1 MKKYCFIVLYI
12 CLAGSLF
19 SASFVYAETRYVT
32 DQFEIT
38 LRTGPSSSHAIQRM
52 VKSGAALQ
60 VLETDAE
67 NGYSRVQS
75 SSDVEGWVLSR
86 YLMNE
91 PAARTQLERLTK
103 QLTNTNA
110 KGSSLRT
117 QFNTI
122 KSEYD
127 NANKRITTLE
137 GEKKQLQDQLAE
149 IKRTAADVLTIDMQN
164 KELSQ
169 QLSVTQKKF
178 NELQQENNELG
189 SSKDRDWFV
198 TGALVLF
205 GGLLLG
211 LIIPKISFQKRSR
224 YGGF

>member
-1 MKKYCFIVLYI
+1 MKKYSFIVLHI
-12 CLAGSLF
+12 CLISCLF
-19 SASFVYAETRYVT
+19 LTSFVYAETRYVT

-52 VKSGAALQ
+52 VKSGAALKI
-60 VLETDAE
+60 LETDE
-67 NGYSRVQS
+67 EKGYSRVQAAG
-75 SSDVEGWVLSR
+75 DVEGWVLNR
-86 YLMNE
+86 YLMRE

-122 KSEYD
+122 KNEHD
-127 NANKRITTLE
+127 NANKRIASLE
-137 GEKKQLQDQLAE
+137 REKKQLQDQLAE

-164 KELSQ
+164 KELHQ
-169 QLSVTQKKF
+169 QLAVTQKRF

-189 SSKDRDWFV
+189 SNKDRDWFV
-198 TGALVLF
+198 AGALVLF
-205 GGLLLG
+205 GGLILG

>member
-1 MKKYCFIVLYI
+1 
-12 CLAGSLF
+12 
-19 SASFVYAETRYVT
+19 
-32 DQFEIT
+32 
-38 LRTGPSSSHAIQRM
+38 
-52 VKSGAALQ
+52 
-60 VLETDAE
+60 
-67 NGYSRVQS
+67 
-75 SSDVEGWVLSR
+75 
-86 YLMNE
+86 
-91 PAARTQLERLTK
+91 
-103 QLTNTNA
+103 
-110 KGSSLRT
+110 
-117 QFNTI
+117 I

>member
-1 MKKYCFIVLYI
+1 MKKF
-12 CLAGSLF
+12 CLIALHVGFACCLF
-19 SASFVYAETRYVT
+19 LTSFVYAETRYVT

-38 LRTGPSSSHAIQRM
+38 LRTGPSSSHAISRM

-60 VLETDAE
+60 VLETDDE
-67 NGYSRVQS
+67 NGYSRVQTTG
-75 SSDVEGWVLSR
+75 DVEGWVLSR
-86 YLMNE
+86 YLMRE
-91 PAARTQLERLTK
+91 PAARTQLEKLTK

-110 KGSSLRT
+110 QGSSLRS

-122 KSEYD
+122 KTEYD

-137 GEKKQLQDQLAE
+137 REKKQLQDQLAE

-164 KELSQ
+164 KELHQ

-178 NELQQENNELG
+178 NELQQENSELG
-189 SSKDRDWFV
+189 SSKDREWFM

-224 YGGF
+224 YGSF

>member
-1 MKKYCFIVLYI
+1 MKKF
-12 CLAGSLF
+12 CLIALHVWFVCCLF
-19 SASFVYAETRYVT
+19 LTSFVYAETRYVT

-38 LRTGPSSSHAIQRM
+38 LRTGPSSSHAISRM

-60 VLETDAE
+60 VLETDDE
-67 NGYSRVQS
+67 NGYSRVQTTG
-75 SSDVEGWVLSR
+75 DVEGWVLSR
-86 YLMNE
+86 YLMRE
-91 PAARTQLERLTK
+91 PAARTQLEKLTK

-110 KGSSLRT
+110 QGSSLRS

-122 KSEYD
+122 KTEHD

-137 GEKKQLQDQLAE
+137 REKKQLQDQLAE

-164 KELSQ
+164 KELHQ

-178 NELQQENNELG
+178 SELQQENSELG
-189 SSKDRDWFV
+189 SSKDREWFM

>member
-1 MKKYCFIVLYI
+1 MKKYCFIALLI
-12 CLAGSLF
+12 WLTCSLF
-19 SASFVYAETRYVT
+19 TASHVYAETRYVT

-67 NGYSRVQS
+67 NGYSRVQTTG
-75 SSDVEGWVLSR
+75 DIEGWVLSR
-86 YLMNE
+86 YLMSE

-110 KGSSLRT
+110 KGSSLRA

-224 YGGF
+224 YGSF